1 MTDYLVRAAALQGIR
16 ATVEELGGD
25 ADTLL
30 RRTGLIEAEQDPDS
44 WFSYRSYLL
53 LLEEAARTTGCQHFG
68 LCLSK
73 QQDIGI
79 LGAVG
84 FVIQQAPDLRTA
96 LRELAIHFVHHNQGA
111 TVSLSV
117 EDGTAYWRYTCK
129 LEGYAPMWQQSDLA
143 AGIGIDLMRLL
154 WKPGWS
160 PQAVYFPHALPQDV
174 RPYKARF
181 KCPLHFNW
189 DSMTMAFDTA
199 ILDAPIEAANPQL
212 HQVLIEH
219 LGNMQ
224 LNVGDDYCD
233 QIRHLIN
240 QALTTGNC
248 SIERV
253 ANFLA
258 INKRTLQRQLK
269 AQGTNYKNLL
279 EDVRFEI
286 AQRYLRE
293 SNGSLT
299 ALADMLCYSELSV
312 FSNAFRQRYGMS
324 PREWKNKQAAS
335 EPSHQTR

>member
-1 MTDYLVRAAALQGIR
+1 MTDYLVRASALQGIR

-53 LLEEAARTTGCQHFG
+53 LLEEAARATGCQHFG
-68 LCLSK
+68 LRLSK

-79 LGAVG
+79 LGALG
-84 FVIQQAPDLRTA
+84 FVVQQAPDLRTA
-96 LRELAIHFVHHNQGA
+96 LRELATHFVHHNQGA
-111 TVSLSV
+111 TLSLSV
-117 EDGTAYWRYTCK
+117 ENGVAYWRFTCK
-129 LEGYAPMWQQSDLA
+129 LDGYAPMWQQSDLV

-154 WKPGWS
+154 SNPKWS
-160 PQAVYFPHALPQDV
+160 PQAVYLPHAPPRDT

-181 KCPLHFNW
+181 DCPIHFNW
-189 DSMTMAFDTA
+189 DSMTMAFDAA
-199 ILDAPIEAANPQL
+199 ILDAPIREANPQL
-212 HQVLIEH
+212 HQLLVEH

-224 LNVGDDYCD
+224 LKFGDDYCD
-233 QIRHLIN
+233 KIRHLIK
-240 QALTTGNC
+240 QALTTGDC

-269 AQGTNYKNLL
+269 AHDTNYKNLL
-279 EDVRFEI
+279 EEVRFGI

-293 SNGSLT
+293 TNGSLT

-312 FSNAFRQRYGMS
+312 FSNAFRQHHGMS

-335 EPSHQTR
+335 